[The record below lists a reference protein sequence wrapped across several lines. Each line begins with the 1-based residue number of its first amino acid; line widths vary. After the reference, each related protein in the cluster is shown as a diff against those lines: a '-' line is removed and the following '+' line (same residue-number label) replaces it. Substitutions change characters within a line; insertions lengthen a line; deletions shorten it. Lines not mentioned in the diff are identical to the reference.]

1 MALVAVSTPGF
12 AKTLPAS
19 AGCDALNAG
28 FFNYNDIPTLPGG
41 PDTRT
46 EVLVFTAGEKIGFS
60 WQGIGGLTVQLNG
73 ANVISASSSSHG
85 TESFEVAASG
95 NATLFKRVVRG
106 NHRGFVTVACRD
118 EWCSTRSR

>member
-1 MALVAVSTPGF
+1 MRGLAGRTVYAVLGSVLAGMALVAVSTPGF

-28 FFNYNDIPTLPGG
+28 FFNYNDVPTLPGG

-60 WQGIGGLTVQLNG
+60 WQGIGGLTVQPT
-73 ANVISASSSSHG
+73 APM
-85 TESFEVAASG
+85 
-95 NATLFKRVVRG
+95 
-106 NHRGFVTVACRD
+106 
-118 EWCSTRSR
+118 